1 MTDEQSAP
9 LSTQPESASAGL
21 DQRRSRPR
29 AVLRAIDA
37 KTRPDLKR
45 AIPGVLITL
54 LCFEFGD
61 SLGGIKRTTPGIFR
75 LFGHAAEIPTP
86 YVKLLVLGAALV
98 YLVAGLVTTR
108 SVARECGRISQYRA
122 GPAAVGAVK
131 LVCDVAGAG
140 LLGLGL
146 LDLLRVNLGTF
157 LVGGV
162 VTGVVVG
169 IAAQQTMGNFFAGLV
184 LMLARPFVAGQRV
197 KIHSGALGGPF
208 EGVIAGTGLMYTT
221 ITTAEGAVNLP
232 NSGVLAA
239 AVGPSVGAESRA
251 PASAPSSRSGDC
263 VSIS

>member
-1 MTDEQSAP
+1 MTDDQAAAPSPDPQSA
-9 LSTQPESASAGL
+9 LSGL
-21 DQRRSRPR
+21 DQRNSGPR

-45 AIPGVLITL
+45 AIPGAVITL
-54 LCFEFGD
+54 LCFQFGD
-61 SLGGIKRTTPGIFR
+61 SLGGIKRTTPGIFH
-75 LFGHAAEIPTP
+75 LFGNAVEVPTP

-98 YLVAGLVTTR
+98 YVVAGLVTTR

-184 LMLARPFVAGQRV
+184 LMFARPFVAGQRV
-197 KIHSGALGGPF
+197 TIHSGALGGPF
-208 EGVIAGTGLMYTT
+208 EGVIAGTGLIYTT
-221 ITTAEGAVNLP
+221 ITTAEGAVHLP
-232 NSGVLAA
+232 NSGVLGA
-239 AVGPSVGAESRA
+239 AVGPTARAESQPPPVPQ
-251 PASAPSSRSGDC
+251 PASPSHPG
-263 VSIS
+263 